1 MVKRWWMIDKLSDSL
16 ENAKIDKEI
25 CRKILQ
31 DWDRLSRKP
40 KPAERA
46 VWMKKVID
54 RMDSLLEEEI
64 RFKIREDCAC
74 CVSSG
79 TKRIKTMKK
88 LIKENPDL
96 ESFVIA
102 VQDSGFLGALV
113 ELKENSIYA
122 TFGVGHCVCTGINAA
137 KEPVSITYCH
147 CCKGHVIK
155 LLEAAFKKPL
165 RGEVLTSCISGS
177 DDCRFAI
184 HLD

>member
-1 MVKRWWMIDKLSDSL
+1 MLKRWWMIDKLSDSL
-16 ENAKIDKEI
+16 EKVKIDKKF
-25 CRKILQ
+25 CDRILKG
-31 DWDRLSRKP
+31 WDQLPQKP

-46 VWMKKVID
+46 VWMKKVMD

-74 CVSSG
+74 CISRSS
-79 TKRIKTMKK
+79 KRIKTMKK

-96 ESFVIA
+96 DSFVVA
-102 VQDSGFLGALV
+102 VQDSGFLGAKV
-113 ELKENSIYA
+113 ERKENSIYA

-147 CCKGHVIK
+147 CCKGHVMK
-155 LLEAAFKKPL
+155 LLEAAFERPL

-177 DDCRFAI
+177 DDCSFAI

>member
-1 MVKRWWMIDKLSDSL
+1 MTKRWWMIDKLYDNL
-16 ENAKIDKEI
+16 ESAKIDRETCGI
-25 CRKILQ
+25 ILQ
-31 DWDRLSRKP
+31 GWDQLPQKP
-40 KPAERA
+40 EPVERA
-46 VWMKKVID
+46 TWMKKVID

-74 CVSSG
+74 CVSRG

-96 ESFVIA
+96 DSFVAA
-102 VQDSGFLGALV
+102 VQDSGFLGARV
-113 ELKENSIYA
+113 ERKDDSIYA
-122 TFGVGHCVCTGINAA
+122 TFGIGHCVCTGINAA
-137 KEPVSITYCH
+137 KEAVSITYCH

-165 RGEVLTSCISGS
+165 RGEVFTSCISGS

-184 HLD
+184 HLE

>member
-16 ENAKIDKEI
+16 ESAKIDKEVS
-25 CRKILQ
+25 RTILQ
-31 DWDRLSRKP
+31 GWDQLPQKP

-46 VWMKKVID
+46 AWMKKVID
-54 RMDSLLEEEI
+54 RMDNLLEEEI

-74 CVSSG
+74 CISSG
-79 TKRIKTMKK
+79 TTRMKTMKK

-96 ESFVIA
+96 ESFVAA
-102 VQDSGFLGALV
+102 VQDSGFLGAVV

-122 TFGVGHCVCTGINAA
+122 TYGVGRCVCTGIYAI

-147 CCKGHVIK
+147 CCKGHLIK
-155 LLEAAFKKPL
+155 LLEAALEKPL

-184 HLD
+184 HLE

>member
-1 MVKRWWMIDKLSDSL
+1 MIKRWWMIDKLFESF
-16 ENAKIDKEI
+16 EKAKINKEI
-25 CRKILQ
+25 CATILQ
-31 DWDRLSRKP
+31 GWDQLPQKP

-46 VWMKKVID
+46 AWMKKVID

-74 CVSSG
+74 CISRNS
-79 TKRIKTMKK
+79 KRMKTMKK
-88 LIKENPDL
+88 LIKENSNLD
-96 ESFVIA
+96 SFVGA
-102 VQDSGFLGALV
+102 VQDSGFLGAKV
-113 ELKENSIYA
+113 ERKGNAIYA

-137 KEPVSITYCH
+137 KEAVSITYCH

-165 RGEVLTSCISGS
+165 RGEVFTSCISGS

-184 HLD
+184 YLD